1 MDRILIY
8 FMCFLMILMVVL
20 NLMFFLKARNIFE
33 ELIKTSRTNVI
44 LINPDDSVKGGV
56 IAIPDCS
63 EYEKLKNKSQG
74 RE

>member
-1 MDRILIY
+1 MNKVLIY
-8 FMCFLMILMVVL
+8 FMFFLMILMTIS
-20 NLMFFLKARNIFE
+20 NLMFFLKARDIFE

-63 EYEKLKNKSQG
+63 EYEKLKNK
-74 RE
+74 

>member
-1 MDRILIY
+1 MNKVLIY
-8 FMCFLMILMVVL
+8 FMVFLMTLMTIL
-20 NLMFFLKARNIFE
+20 NLMFFLKARDIFQ

-63 EYEKLKNKSQG
+63 EYEKLKGKK
-74 RE
+74 